1 MTEGTRAVNGTTDMV
16 DGGGFGEFLD
26 QQAEEFGEP
35 DVGEEVFDEL
45 EDEDE
50 EDDLDEYEDEDDEEL
65 EDDEE
70 EDIEEEGE
78 EEGES
83 EGRNLSTD
91 DIIAGLE
98 EIDPSGQAANA
109 VRGMRRKMMQNINEF
124 NNLKGEMLDLR
135 EEFLDM
141 KDAGSDTETASEE
154 GSDEVSLPQGITE
167 EQVGVVQDILDHLGF
182 THPDDQRAADAS
194 TAADQYSLGEMQA
207 AVEEYGEAFGVLNE
221 DGSVTLNPEIQAR
234 LDQKLVE
241 LQDAS
246 KGITPRDLFRLVD
259 SEAGRPVSRKKGR
272 RGGTK
277 RSAAGMRRNLRGNVL
292 RRTASASGRV
302 QVRSDRGDD
311 SPEDVWKRSWVA
323 GKRQL
328 TAP

>member
-98 EIDPSGQAANA
+98 EIDPSGQA
-109 VRGMRRKMMQNINEF
+109 
-124 NNLKGEMLDLR
+124 
-135 EEFLDM
+135 
-141 KDAGSDTETASEE
+141 
-154 GSDEVSLPQGITE
+154 
-167 EQVGVVQDILDHLGF
+167 
-182 THPDDQRAADAS
+182 
-194 TAADQYSLGEMQA
+194 
-207 AVEEYGEAFGVLNE
+207 
-221 DGSVTLNPEIQAR
+221 
-234 LDQKLVE
+234 
-241 LQDAS
+241 
-246 KGITPRDLFRLVD
+246 
-259 SEAGRPVSRKKGR
+259 
-272 RGGTK
+272 
-277 RSAAGMRRNLRGNVL
+277 
-292 RRTASASGRV
+292 
-302 QVRSDRGDD
+302 
-311 SPEDVWKRSWVA
+311 
-323 GKRQL
+323 
-328 TAP
+328 